1 VTASRFGPG
10 GHVPRRP
17 AALATLAA
25 ACVIP
30 LVWTGDISFIND
42 EPMLVI
48 NAVRANAAGRL
59 AETGLLGTFGVSY
72 GPFPTWVYQALTAI
86 SHDLVVVALLHAAVM
101 SAATACALW
110 WLSGSLRLWPWFAAV
125 PLLSP
130 YFWFY
135 ARVLWDNPFLI
146 PLGALAIA
154 GYAAHLTTGS
164 AWGLR
169 VALATMVAILL
180 VHLMGL
186 ALVVPLALHMVAVR
200 RRALWSRWISVAS
213 ILLGGAA
220 LAWPYWQSLMAQSA
234 PSLGV
239 PTVDGLLLPLFGAR
253 LLSARQLEYL
263 FGDGPVRGAGL
274 NTAAA
279 VSLLAYPL
287 TWGGMAL
294 AVWRFAEAIRGRRSY
309 VRGPLSPRLWTA
321 RTHIATILLG
331 SLACQSLI
339 AAFSGKFEHPQYYNG
354 TWIAFTLL
362 AWFALDFIVEQRP
375 AGRWSAIA
383 ATGLL
388 AGALLVEVA
397 TIAVRLHVT
406 SGTRAVYGPTI
417 SNQQRVARTLARYAP
432 DSLVV
437 PEVDLYVRY
446 PHTLAILRELSPG
459 KGEDRPK
466 GRLEVRYASGDPASG
481 AIEVVAR

>member
-1 VTASRFGPG
+1 VTASGLARG
-10 GHVPRRP
+10 GHVPRRR

-48 NAVRANAAGRL
+48 NAVRANVAGRL
-59 AETGLLGTFGVSY
+59 AETGLLGTFGVTY

-101 SAATACALW
+101 SAATAGALW

-146 PLGALAIA
+146 PLGALAVA
-154 GYAAHLTTGS
+154 GYAANLTTDS

-169 VALATMVAILL
+169 VALAAMMAILL
-180 VHLMGL
+180 VHLMGV
-186 ALVVPLALHMVAVR
+186 ALVVPLALHMVTVR
-200 RRALWSRWISVAS
+200 GRALWSLRISVAV
-213 ILLGGAA
+213 IVLGGAA
-220 LAWPYWQSLMAQSA
+220 LAWPYWRSLTAQSA
-234 PSLGV
+234 PSLAV
-239 PTVDGLLLPLFGAR
+239 PSIDGLLLPLFGAR

-263 FGDGPVRGAGL
+263 FGAGPVSGAGL
-274 NTAAA
+274 NVAAA
-279 VSLLAYPL
+279 LSFLVYLL

-294 AVWRFAEAIRGRRSY
+294 AAWRLAEAIRSRRSY
-309 VRGPLSPRLWTA
+309 VHAPLSRGDWTA
-321 RTHIATILLG
+321 RTHIAAILLG
-331 SLACQSLI
+331 SLACQSVI
-339 AAFSGKFEHPQYYNG
+339 DAFSGKFEHPHYYNG

-362 AWFALDFIVEQRP
+362 AWFAVDFIVEQRP
-375 AGRWSAIA
+375 AIRRSAVA

-388 AGALLVEVA
+388 AGVLLVAVA
-397 TIAVRLHVT
+397 TIAVRLHIS

-432 DSLVV
+432 DSRVV
-437 PEVDLYVRY
+437 AQVDLYVRY
-446 PHTLAILRELSPG
+446 PHTLAILRELNPG
-459 KGEDRPK
+459 NGKDRPK
-466 GRLEVRYASGDPASG
+466 LRLEVRYASRDPASG